1 MALRS
6 YKEDGSSTW
15 GRSNA
20 VMGGV
25 AKQYTLAELKMIADY
40 LGTQQGELK
49 VVPQSKFR

>member
-6 YKEDGSSTW
+6 YKEDGGSTW
-15 GRSNA
+15 GRSNP

-25 AKQYTLAELKMIADY
+25 AKQYSLAELKMIADY
-40 LGTQQGELK
+40 LGGQSGELK